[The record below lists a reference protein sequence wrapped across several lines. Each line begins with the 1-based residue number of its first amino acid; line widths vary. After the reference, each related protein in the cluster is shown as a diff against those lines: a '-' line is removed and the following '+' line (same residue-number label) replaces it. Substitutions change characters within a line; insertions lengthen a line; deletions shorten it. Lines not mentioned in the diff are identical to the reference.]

1 MTVQRVET
9 TIDNFGGET
18 QTWTDRYLDVWCQPM
33 AIGSSAAGGGEYND
47 DAQMQAD
54 AKYEFVCRYLPGVE
68 YTDRIY
74 WSGGYFDIYQIFPIG
89 RREGMRIRGSWSDDQ
104 GDAWSMGGLNAEQ
117 VVSGTGGLTLSQ
129 VTAEYE
135 ANETGQTF
143 PQLVNY
149 YTAAESGEVFTGP
162 LDSAEY
168 SDRPLAASVRRLTG
182 DYTGP
187 CMRIRR
193 VSDSTHL
200 DIGFDTNGDLDTAA
214 IEAFCSG
221 TIGTVQTWYD
231 QSGSRNHLT
240 QDTLAQ
246 QPAIY
251 DNGAVIT
258 RNGKPALIERDIA
271 NNGSLLINTSFSMGA
286 DYSASGVFGQSL
298 PNKRSIAFAT
308 KSYNTSSNTFSSDG
322 YCLLSDSASS
332 SDSSKHSNN
341 LFINGIKEY
350 VYGSQPSRADMNVI
364 LTNGM
369 KAVSLHNVNNGS
381 SNNGVS
387 INHTS
392 TYGMMDTQ
400 EFIMWDNPGNKFA
413 GDDSDDAFF
422 AAWQANQ
429 MAYFNIT

>member
-135 ANETGQTF
+135 ANDTGQTF
-143 PQLVNY
+143 NELVAFYNE
-149 YTAAESGEVFTGP
+149 TSDSFVGP
-162 LDSAEY
+162 LDTLGI
-168 SDRPLAASVRRLTG
+168 DDTPLAVSVRRLRG

-193 VSDSTHL
+193 NSDQAHL
-200 DIGFDTNGDLDTAA
+200 DIGFDSNGDLDTVA
-214 IEAFCSG
+214 IETFCAG
-221 TIGTVQTWYD
+221 TLGTVQTWYD
-231 QSGSRNHLT
+231 QSGSRNHLS
-240 QDTLAQ
+240 QGDTSY

-258 RNGKPALIERDIA
+258 RNGKPAVIDR
-271 NNGSLLINTSFSMGA
+271 LLNSDTSSTLVNTTFGTGRRITS
-286 DYSASGVFGQSL
+286 SGVFSL
-298 PNKRSIAFAT
+298 TSDTEDYVGFTLLAYTTSNDTYSNTGWTHAT
-308 KSYNTSSNTFSSDG
+308 KNGNTTSSMLYDG
-322 YCLLSDSASS
+322 AV
-332 SDSSKHSNN
+332 
-341 LFINGIKEY
+341 F
-350 VYGSQPSRADMNVI
+350 
-364 LTNGM
+364 TNG
-369 KAVSLHNVNNGS
+369 AESHGYGANPTRQELYDAFSTGPTAISIRATNNAAD
-381 SNNGVS
+381 NGCRLGYQ
-387 INHTS
+387 NHLR
-392 TYGMMDTQ
+392 MLDTQ
-400 EFIMWDNPGNKFA
+400 EFILVDNPSLTYF
-413 GDDSDDAFF
+413 DQVDDAFF
-422 AAWQANQ
+422 AALHGNQ
-429 MAYFNIT
+429 MAYFDIT